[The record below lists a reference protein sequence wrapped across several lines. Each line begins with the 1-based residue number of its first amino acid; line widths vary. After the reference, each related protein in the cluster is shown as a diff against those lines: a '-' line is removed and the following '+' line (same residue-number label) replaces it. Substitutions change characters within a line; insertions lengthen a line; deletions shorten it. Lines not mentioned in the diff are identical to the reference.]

1 MTIENTT
8 DAYGNELTLI
18 NMIDDGE
25 KAHHAI
31 PHQNNA
37 SDVARDSDYITADEA
52 AELAGEAVLWVYRQ
66 SNKGNIETIG
76 RDGKCVF
83 STVDVEALIV
93 KKENEK
99 GRAI

>member
-37 SDVARDSDYITADEA
+37 SDDARDSDYITADEA
-52 AELAGEAVLWVYRQ
+52 AELAGEVAC
-66 SNKGNIETIG
+66 S
-76 RDGKCVF
+76 
-83 STVDVEALIV
+83 VDVAVRDKQTANTFACQVFGDEFDRHAGPD
-93 KKENEK
+93 E
-99 GRAI
+99 